1 MRPTAGPEPPHPAPS
16 APTADPEARPVV
28 ADRPLSR
35 MIDVLDAG
43 VSALRALAAPIDA
56 WFDERRRS
64 ARDYR
69 ELANMSDRELHDI
82 GVSRASVRAVAE
94 EGWVRDWTH

>member
-1 MRPTAGPEPPHPAPS
+1 MNTRYSADGIGHFAAPFV
-16 APTADPEARPVV
+16 AWMVVV

>member
-1 MRPTAGPEPPHPAPS
+1 M
-16 APTADPEARPVV
+16 VV
-28 ADRPLSR
+28 MADRPLSR
-35 MIDVLDAG
+35 MIDVLDVG
-43 VSALRALAAPIDA
+43 VSVLRAIAAPIDA
-56 WFDERRRS
+56 WVAERRRS

-94 EGWVRDWTH
+94 EDWVRDFTR